1 MLEAAASP
9 AYKDLLDALGKLAQW
24 TEEAGKGSLPSG
36 PPSAELVRQFNE
48 ALQTALERAQ
58 GAQAMPPAQGATPAE
73 AAQPAMDAPRMEAAW
88 PADTAQPA
96 ENAARPQEV
105 AMVREETPP
114 DLIGES
120 GLFQSGE
127 KPVRPVDSQAAAE
140 DREGTGQRREV
151 GAMTEAQ
158 EINLDR
164 GLDALGSAADARH
177 SEFYRAARQL
187 SDLLARPAAEIS
199 PLDLLQAQRLVGV
212 LKVQSE
218 SGRKVSEGVSD
229 TLEQLLEQQ
238 G

>member
-1 MLEAAASP
+1 
-9 AYKDLLDALGKLAQW
+9 
-24 TEEAGKGSLPSG
+24 
-36 PPSAELVRQFNE
+36 
-48 ALQTALERAQ
+48 
-58 GAQAMPPAQGATPAE
+58 
-73 AAQPAMDAPRMEAAW
+73 
-88 PADTAQPA
+88 
-96 ENAARPQEV
+96 
-105 AMVREETPP
+105 
-114 DLIGES
+114 
-120 GLFQSGE
+120 
-127 KPVRPVDSQAAAE
+127 
-140 DREGTGQRREV
+140 
-151 GAMTEAQ
+151 MTEAQ

-164 GLDALGSAADARH
+164 GLGALDSAADARR